1 MNRSGLG
8 NNGSTPNIAGQRGD
22 RTREREKQKAA
33 DQVHDAQ
40 YVLIGVKCVLKLNAY
55 ECQFK

>member
-1 MNRSGLG
+1 MAAPRTELG
-8 NNGSTPNIAGQRGD
+8 SVVIEQ
-22 RTREREKQKAA
+22 EREKEKQTSA